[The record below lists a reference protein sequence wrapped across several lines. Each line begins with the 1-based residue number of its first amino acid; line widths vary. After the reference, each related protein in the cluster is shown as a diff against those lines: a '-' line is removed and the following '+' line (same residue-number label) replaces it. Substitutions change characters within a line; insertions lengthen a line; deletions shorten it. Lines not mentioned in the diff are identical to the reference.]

1 MTLKIATLALLFATT
16 SVSAGVIH
24 KWVDDKGVTHYSD
37 EAPQNAETQ
46 STQIDIPE
54 TVPTEG
60 KSTDNYYSIANQWAR
75 LHKESLEREKLRVQA
90 EQAKASKKASV
101 TNVYVEESDR
111 DGYALVYGKPYYKK
125 HYYKKHYH
133 KKKKR
138 AHNPGYTYR
147 YYQSKYPPGLHPG
160 RRAITKALGKAY

>member
-1 MTLKIATLALLFATT
+1 MVMSLALACTIAP
-16 SVSAGVIH
+16 VSAGVVH

-37 EAPQNAETQ
+37 EAPENAKTQ

-54 TVPTEG
+54 PVPSEG
-60 KSTDNYYSIANQWAR
+60 KSRDHYYSIANQWAR

-90 EQAKASKKASV
+90 EQAKASKKVSV

-111 DGYALVYGKPYYKK
+111 DGYALVYGKPYYR
-125 HYYKKHYH
+125 KHYH

-160 RRAITKALGKAY
+160 RRAITKALGKTY